1 MEFETWTHKQRDI
14 VKLRKKNMPF
24 GDDVQ
29 NLEFCECCVL
39 DKSHKLKFNKGA
51 HTSKGVLDYV
61 HSDL

>member
-1 MEFETWTHKQRDI
+1 M
-14 VKLRKKNMPF
+14 LF